1 MTETRVVVAGTDTHD
16 IAETIAADGF
26 AVSVVD
32 VGNRSALESV
42 DIAEADIY
50 VLTEAAQATS
60 IPVAK
65 DLNPELKVVVY
76 AEESLADFAL
86 PQTDLILD
94 PALFDPEAVTAE
106 LDA

>member
-1 MTETRVVVAGTDTHD
+1 MSETHVVVTGTDTHD
-16 IAETIAADGF
+16 IAAAIEEEGF

-32 VGNRSALESV
+32 IGNRPALE
-42 DIAEADIY
+42 DAGITEAAVY

-60 IPVAK
+60 VPVAK
-65 DLNPELKVVVY
+65 DLNPDLKVVVY
-76 AEESLADFAL
+76 TADSLADFAL

-94 PALFDPEAVTAE
+94 PALFDPEEVATE

>member
-16 IAETIAADGF
+16 IAGPIEDAGF
-26 AVSVVD
+26 ALSVVD

-76 AEESLADFAL
+76 TEESLSDFAL

-94 PALFDPEAVTAE
+94 PALFDPEEVTAE